1 MGSNGASCFS
11 TAPRPLQLCQS
22 PGVREL
28 GARRGRGARDREHPG
43 EFAWL
48 SASSQPARAPG
59 LCGHA
64 TTDCAGMLQSTL
76 FPVLP
81 RDVPTRPAFDLGTP
95 HNLYAEGTLR
105 IAQWA
110 AGFPSPSPTCGV
122 LDVPSLVWVL
132 CKTIEEMTGASL
144 RELFLRTCKPVD
156 LDLDCFWTQCP
167 RARSRNLV
175 SFPLSNSN
183 HQRAPT
189 VGPILGQE

>member
-1 MGSNGASCFS
+1 
-11 TAPRPLQLCQS
+11 
-22 PGVREL
+22 
-28 GARRGRGARDREHPG
+28 
-43 EFAWL
+43 
-48 SASSQPARAPG
+48 
-59 LCGHA
+59 
-64 TTDCAGMLQSTL
+64 MLQSTL